1 VNITL
6 HFNVFADR
14 AAKYHA
20 GNDMG
25 LPLSAVEAHGILN
38 VTDRYKLT
46 MLCLVDDTR
55 WISFV

>member
-1 VNITL
+1 VNFTL

-25 LPLSAVEAHGILN
+25 LPLSAVEAHGILT
-38 VTDRYKLT
+38 VTGRYKLVT
-46 MLCLVDDTR
+46 LCLMG
-55 WISFV
+55 